1 MNITK
6 LHNGALEIT
15 DIINGYLV
23 RRVYFGYS
31 KREAIKLFKDE
42 VQA

>member
-1 MNITK
+1 MNITR

-31 KREAIKLFKDE
+31 KREAIKLFKNE